1 MSKNYSRLVKYIWY
15 NFLKN
20 PLSLNNKIS
29 QKKKVNT
36 NEKNQTAGIFNIEI
50 MLKEK
55 KILHIAK
62 FNFAKMKAELEL
74 PWIPFIRRL
83 VNQAEYSLVRFQE
96 TMESPAF
103 KVSIFD
109 PLL

>member
-29 QKKKVNT
+29 PKKVNT
-36 NEKNQTAGIFNIEI
+36 NEKNQTAGIFKIEI